1 MLEYFLFIIGFIF
14 LVKGADLLVDGSA
27 ALAKKF
33 GVSSLII
40 GLTIVAFGTSAPELI
55 VNIIAAL
62 KGASDIALG
71 NIIGSNVVNILI
83 GLGLAGI
90 IAQIRV
96 KHTLTWREIP
106 FAILSCLVLLVLSN
120 KYLIL
125 GKPLFTLQKVDG
137 IILLL
142 FFSIFLY
149 YLYYSTKLER
159 NQDSNSSDIKT
170 LSNLKMTTYI
180 ILGFAGLFY
189 GGELVVK
196 NAVQIAQAL
205 GVSDFLIS
213 ATIIAVGTSLPELV
227 TSIVAMFK
235 KDADLAV
242 GTIVGSNIFNV
253 FFILGITALI
263 SPINVP
269 QFINFD
275 LIMLLITTV
284 LLFTFMFIGQK
295 HRLERWQG
303 ICFVLMY
310 IFYIY
315 VIVMRG

>member
-14 LVKGADLLVDGSA
+14 LVKGADLLVDSSA

-33 GVSSLII
+33 GVSSLVI

-120 KYLIL
+120 KYMIL
-125 GKPLFTLQKVDG
+125 GKPLFTLHKVDG
-137 IILLL
+137 IIMLL
-142 FFSIFLY
+142 FFSIFIY

-159 NQDSNSSDIKT
+159 NKDSNDIKK
-170 LSNLKMTTYI
+170 LSNLKMIIYL

-196 NAVQIAQAL
+196 NAVLIAKAL
-205 GVSDFLIS
+205 GVSEYLIS

-253 FFILGITALI
+253 FFILGVTALI
-263 SPINVP
+263 APINIPV
-269 QFINFD
+269 FINFD
-275 LIMLLITTV
+275 LLILLITTL
-284 LLFTFMFIGQK
+284 LLFIFMFIGQK

-303 ICFVLMY
+303 ICFVVMY
-310 IFYIY
+310 VFYIY

>member
-55 VNIIAAL
+55 VNVIAAL

-125 GKPLFTLQKVDG
+125 GKPLFTLHKVDG

-170 LSNLKMTTYI
+170 LSNLKMTMYI

-196 NAVQIAQAL
+196 NAVQIAKAF
-205 GVSDFLIS
+205 GVSEFLIS

-227 TSIVAMFK
+227 TTIVAMFK
-235 KDADLAV
+235 ENADLAV

-253 FFILGITALI
+253 FFILGVTALI
-263 SPINVP
+263 APINIPAFV
-269 QFINFD
+269 NFD
-275 LIMLLITTV
+275 LMMLLITTS
-284 LLFTFMFIGQK
+284 LLFIFMFIGQK
-295 HRLERWQG
+295 HQLERWQG
-303 ICFVLMY
+303 ICFVIMY
-310 IFYIY
+310 VFYIY

>member
-1 MLEYFLFIIGFIF
+1 MLEYFLFIIGFVF

-27 ALAKKF
+27 ALAEKF
-33 GVSSLII
+33 GVSSLVI

-55 VNIIAAL
+55 VNVIAAL
-62 KGASDIALG
+62 NGASDIALG

-83 GLGLAGI
+83 GLGLASI
-90 IAQIRV
+90 ITEIRV

-106 FAILSCLVLLVLSN
+106 FGILSCLVLLVLSN

-125 GKPLFTLQKVDG
+125 GKPLFTLHRVDG
-137 IILLL
+137 IIFLL

-149 YLYYSTKLER
+149 YLYYSSKLER
-159 NQDSNSSDIKT
+159 NKDNSDIKT
-170 LSNLKMTTYI
+170 LSNLKMTAYI
-180 ILGFAGLFY
+180 ILGFAGLLY

-196 NAVQIAQAL
+196 SAVSIAKVL
-205 GVSDFLIS
+205 GISEFLIS

-235 KDADLAV
+235 KNADLAL
-242 GTIVGSNIFNV
+242 GTIIGSNIFNV

-263 SPINVP
+263 APINVP
-269 QFINFD
+269 SFVNFD
-275 LIMLLITTV
+275 LIMLLITTL
-284 LLFTFMFIGQK
+284 LLFIFMFMGEK

-310 IFYIY
+310 IIYIY
-315 VIVMRG
+315 IIVMRG